1 MFNVPAVWRNEPNA
15 YLGKPPG
22 LSTRLYLRLPDRPGR
37 AMCHLSYPTSGRWRD
52 LSETDLILYSAA
64 GTEVARRRLHI
75 PCSGSRLVDA
85 TETFDAAELKG
96 AAGGGYMLIR
106 DTTCRLFGYHIFLG
120 SGGGFAL
127 DHMFGF

>member
-1 MFNVPAVWRNEPNA
+1 MPAVWRNEPNA

-37 AMCHLSYPTSGRWRD
+37 TMCHLTFPTSGRWRD
-52 LSETDLILYSAA
+52 RSETDLILHSAA
-64 GTEVARRRLHI
+64 GAEIARRHIDI
-75 PCSGSRLVDA
+75 PCSGSRLVDVA
-85 TETFDAAELKG
+85 VEFDAGELAQAK
-96 AAGGGYMLIR
+96 GGGYVLVR

-120 SGGGFAL
+120 AGGGFAL

>member
-37 AMCHLSYPTSGRWRD
+37 AMCHLSYPTSGRWRAS
-52 LSETDLILYSAA
+52 SETDLILYDPA
-64 GTEVARRRLHI
+64 GTEIVRKHVQI
-75 PCSGSRLVDA
+75 PCCGSRLIDVA
-85 TETFDAAELKG
+85 ASFDAGELG
-96 AAGGGYMLIR
+96 QARGGGYMLIR

-120 SGGGFAL
+120 AGGGFAL